1 MTHHPTPAPAHDVP
15 GTAPRLFALVPCA
28 GSGSRA
34 RTDGPK
40 QYAPLEGRPV
50 VAHTLAAL
58 GAVERLSA
66 IVVVVAAGDP
76 FVPVSDARVRV
87 APCGGPS
94 RAASVLGGLAQLR
107 ALGATETDWVLVHDA
122 ARCLVT
128 PALVNALIDACLDD
142 AVGGLLAL
150 PLADTLKAAHEGRAV
165 ATVDR
170 SDKWTA
176 QTPQMVRIGLL
187 QAALAARA
195 PDFAGVTDEASAL
208 EALGYSPRLVP
219 GSPENIKLTYPPD
232 FALARAILRSR
243 VT

>member
-40 QYAPLEGRPV
+40 QYAPLEGQPV

-76 FVPVSDARVRV
+76 FVPVSDPRVRV

-122 ARCLVT
+122 ARPCLTGADVER
-128 PALVNALIDACLDD
+128 LIG
-142 AVGGLLAL
+142 AVGDDEAGGILAV
-150 PLADTLKAAHEGRAV
+150 PLADTLKRADGDQRIAATEPRAGL
-165 ATVDR
+165 
-170 SDKWTA
+170 WLA
-176 QTPQMVRIGLL
+176 QTPQLFRHGTLL
-187 QAALAARA
+187 RALGEAA
-195 PDFAGVTDEASAL
+195 DVTDEAAAV
-208 EALGYSPRLVP
+208 EALGLRPMLVP
-219 GSPENIKLTYPPD
+219 GSLRNLKVTYAGDLPLAA
-232 FALARAILRSR
+232 ALLAEALQ
-243 VT
+243 